1 MIEEEEDN
9 DDLNV
14 IDPELISYSTTTRG
28 GEQMIYLNK
37 VYQIKKKIQTLHGH
51 FRIQWH
57 CKDRPHCSTRVM
69 ILSLRDDPMVQNDYN
84 ILWLGFEHNNN
95 CNINGTSI
103 VVEQFKRDLIERASL
118 IHNMID
124 QPSQLSLYENLSGE
138 YGNLELHPEVPPGLL
153 LPTFYSM
160 SSILS
165 RVSEKR
171 MECRVS

>member
-69 ILSLRDDPMVQNDYN
+69 ILSLRDDPMVQNEYN
-84 ILWLGFEHNNN
+84 ILWLGFEHNNY

-103 VVEQFKRDLIERASL
+103 VVEQFKRDLIEM
-118 IHNMID
+118 NMN
-124 QPSQLSLYENLSGE
+124 S
-138 YGNLELHPEVPPGLL
+138 
-153 LPTFYSM
+153 
-160 SSILS
+160 
-165 RVSEKR
+165 
-171 MECRVS
+171 